1 MPKVKETWMDVIT
14 TEMMEHICD
23 DLCKYP
29 DHLSG
34 EALGPRRRKD
44 IPSGRAQCVRRIHR

>member
-29 DHLSG
+29 DQLS
-34 EALGPRRRKD
+34 EMEL
-44 IPSGRAQCVRRIHR
+44 ISIHTPAKGVTVLQIFTSSR